1 MLQNDPNQIFPMN
14 LVLSDIDEYVRIT
27 PETNHRRTV
36 STAGIRNAM
45 KDLDI
50 ETHRYTIMRYKE
62 RLSLR
67 HCMAALCKTESEIE
81 ALDKKLHD
89 TLKKPDNAKLIW
101 YVPETDYADIKHE
114 NDILVERM
122 RQMSLHLTD
131 IIQNNASPDTIPNSL
146 KEYAAEIY
154 IREKFYASKINILR
168 KENALGGRVI
178 DTLYDYGYR
187 TLKDI
192 IDAPDDIFT
201 TTPGIGRQTILKLNN
216 YMASNNIDKKFRMKP
231 QR

>member
-14 LVLSDIDEYVRIT
+14 LVLSDIDEYMYIT
-27 PETNHRRTV
+27 PQSNHRRTV
-36 STAGIRNAM
+36 SAAGIREAM

-67 HCMAALCKTESEIE
+67 HCMTALCKTESEIE
-81 ALDKKLHD
+81 ALDEKLHA
-89 TLKKPDNAKLIW
+89 TLKKPNNAKLIW
-101 YVPETDYADIKHE
+101 YVPETEYADIKHE

-131 IIQNNASPDTIPNSL
+131 IIQNNASPDTVPNNL

-154 IREKFYASKINILR
+154 LREKFYASKIHVLR
-168 KENALGGRVI
+168 KENALGDRMVN
-178 DTLYDYGYR
+178 TLYDHGYR
-187 TLKDI
+187 TLRDL

-201 TTPGIGRQTILKLNN
+201 RTPGIGRQTILKLNK
-216 YMASNNIDKKFRMKP
+216 YMSDNNIDKKFRMKL
-231 QR
+231 